1 MTAPAGPIAKMMAG
15 FAELIDAT
23 GIGVYRESGEYAW
36 NEVGV
41 TVVALPSTPD
51 NVIVLSP
58 YAVDMAAYES
68 DATTGLQV
76 RIRAGEDPR
85 PLLDRADA
93 LTDLIHDLNGVD
105 IGGIR
110 VVTSTLQSATPM
122 GQDGNLR
129 HEHSLNFYI
138 AYSRP

>member
-15 FAELIDAT
+15 FAQLIDAA
-23 GIGVYRESGEYAW
+23 GIGIYRASGEYAW
-36 NEVGV
+36 NETAI
-41 TVVALPSTPD
+41 TVVAVPATPD
-51 NVIVLSP
+51 QVIVLSP
-58 YAVDMAAYES
+58 YAVDAAAYES
-68 DATTGLQV
+68 DATLGLQV

-85 PLLDRADA
+85 PLLDRADS
-93 LTDLIHDLNGVD
+93 LIDLLHDLNSVD

-110 VVTSTLQSATPM
+110 VITSTLQSSAPM

-129 HEHSLNFYI
+129 HEHALNFYI